1 VLYKFIFDVFFR
13 RVDPEAAHH
22 LGMFVIRLLGATSIS
37 SLLKVSSAQRVD
49 AMGLKFDS
57 VFGLAAGF
65 DKNAHAVKALGDLGF
80 SHVEVGTV
88 TAIAQSGNDKPRLFR
103 LIEDRALINRMGFN
117 NDGAEKIA
125 ARLAKTR
132 QRYGSN
138 LPIIGI
144 NIGKSRVVEVDDAV
158 DDYRKSARML
168 AGLADYLAVNVSSP
182 NTPGL
187 RSLQTVKALRPIL
200 EAVIDESLQKPVLVK
215 IAPDLEDKEIVAV
228 AKLAKELKSCGD
240 FNSTTFSAIIFIFC
254 PLSFVFFCPLSFY
267 IVSRISEISSISNVN
282 LSSSDRCFS
291 NTALAFLRFFN
302 LLFVNI
308 SSFLFLISATH
319 SPIFIPLNSNSSAD
333 NSISNS
339 IADSVKSVLAFEIVA
354 WAFTSSCKLPN
365 SLTQPIP
372 GT

>member
-1 VLYKFIFDVFFR
+1 MLYKFIFDIFFR

-37 SLLKVSSAQRVD
+37 SLLKVRSAHRVD

-65 DKNAHAVKALGDLGF
+65 DKNAVAVKALGDLGF
-80 SHVEVGTV
+80 SHVEIGTV

-138 LPIIGI
+138 LPIIGV
-144 NIGKSRVVEVDDAV
+144 NIGKSRVVEVEDAV

-200 EAVIDESLQKPVLVK
+200 EAVIEESQQKPVLVK

-228 AKLAKELKSCGD
+228 AKLAKELKLAGVIAT
-240 FNSTTFSAIIFIFC
+240 NTTVSRDGLKASAKDVAAMGAGGLSGA
-254 PLSFVFFCPLSFY
+254 PLKQRSLQVLDLLRANLGSEFV
-267 IVSRISEISSISNVN
+267 IVSVGGVETAEDVRERVAHGAN
-282 LSSSDRCFS
+282 LVQGY
-291 NTALAFLRFFN
+291 TG
-302 LLFVNI
+302 FVYEG
-308 SSFLFLISATH
+308 
-319 SPIFIPLNSNSSAD
+319 PL
-333 NSISNS
+333 
-339 IADSVKSVLAFEIVA
+339 
-354 WAFTSSCKLPN
+354 WARKIKKGM
-365 SLTQPIP
+365 Q
-372 GT
+372 